1 MTKTS
6 EKNVQGASTGVKLA
20 DIIRG
25 NVRQYT
31 MIGALL
37 IIWLI
42 FTISTQGIFIT
53 SRNLSILFVQMC
65 TTGIL
70 TGGMLMVMVSGNIDL
85 AAGSVCGTLGALVAY
100 MMASA
105 HFSPIIAIIITI
117 AVGMVV
123 GAWHGFWVAFR
134 RVPAFIVT
142 LASQIAFRGLTLMVT
157 DGATIGEFD
166 PSFKLIGQGYLP
178 DLTGTAQGFHMLTL
192 MLAVAAIIIFVA
204 NDLRARKK
212 RISNGFTVL
221 SAPLQITKLVLISAA
236 LGAVGFIFADYN
248 GLPYAIIIL
257 LAVVAFSFI
266 TTTRTSF
273 GRHVYAI
280 GGNTEAARLS
290 GVNIKKTLM
299 KVFIIQGAM
308 CAIAATVYT
317 SRLNAATTAAGVNFE
332 LDAIAACIIGGTSTT
347 GGYGTAIG
355 AIIGALVMASLD
367 NGMSLMNLPIM
378 IQYIIKGMIL
388 LLAVWVDIANRKK

>member
-6 EKNVQGASTGVKLA
+6 EKNVQGASAGVKLA

-178 DLTGTAQGFHMLTL
+178 DLTGTAEGFHMLTL
-192 MLAVAAIIIFVA
+192 MITVAAIVIFVT
-204 NDLRARKK
+204 NDLRARKM
-212 RISNGFTVL
+212 RVANGFAVL
-221 SAPLQITKLVLISAA
+221 SAPLQIAKLVLISAA
-236 LGAVGFIFADYN
+236 LGAVGFIFAEM
-248 GLPYAIIIL
+248 GFP
-257 LAVVAFSFI
+257 
-266 TTTRTSF
+266 TP
-273 GRHVYAI
+273 
-280 GGNTEAARLS
+280 LS
-290 GVNIKKTLM
+290 Y
-299 KVFIIQGAM
+299 
-308 CAIAATVYT
+308 C
-317 SRLNAATTAAGVNFE
+317 
-332 LDAIAACIIGGTSTT
+332 
-347 GGYGTAIG
+347 
-355 AIIGALVMASLD
+355 
-367 NGMSLMNLPIM
+367 
-378 IQYIIKGMIL
+378 
-388 LLAVWVDIANRKK
+388 

>member
-6 EKNVQGASTGVKLA
+6 KKNIQESVTGVKLA

-42 FTISTQGIFIT
+42 FSISTEGIFIS

-70 TGGMLMVMVSGNIDL
+70 TGGMLLVMVSGNIDL
-85 AAGSVCGTLGALVAY
+85 AAGSVCGTLGALVAF

-105 HFSPIIAIIITI
+105 HFNPIIAIIITI
-117 AVGMVV
+117 AAGMAV
-123 GAWHGFWVAFR
+123 GAWHGYWVAFR

-142 LASQIAFRGLTLMVT
+142 LASQIAFRGITLLIT

-166 PSFKLIGQGYLP
+166 QSFKLIGQGYLP
-178 DLTGTAQGFHMLTL
+178 DLTGSAEGFHMLTL
-192 MLAVAAIIIFVA
+192 ILAVAAIIIFVA

-212 RISNGFTVL
+212 RVANGFAVL
-221 SAPLQITKLVLISAA
+221 SMPLQIAKLVLISAA

-257 LAVVAFSFI
+257 LVVVAFSFI

-299 KVFIIQGAM
+299 KVFIIMGAM
-308 CAIAATVYT
+308 CGIAATVYT

-388 LLAVWVDIANRKK
+388 LIAVWVDIANRKK

>member
-1 MTKTS
+1 M
-6 EKNVQGASTGVKLA
+6 
-20 DIIRG
+20 
-25 NVRQYT
+25 
-31 MIGALL
+31 
-37 IIWLI
+37 
-42 FTISTQGIFIT
+42 
-53 SRNLSILFVQMC
+53 
-65 TTGIL
+65 
-70 TGGMLMVMVSGNIDL
+70 
-85 AAGSVCGTLGALVAY
+85 
-100 MMASA
+100 
-105 HFSPIIAIIITI
+105 
-117 AVGMVV
+117 
-123 GAWHGFWVAFR
+123 
-134 RVPAFIVT
+134 
-142 LASQIAFRGLTLMVT
+142 
-157 DGATIGEFD
+157 
-166 PSFKLIGQGYLP
+166 
-178 DLTGTAQGFHMLTL
+178 
-192 MLAVAAIIIFVA
+192 
-204 NDLRARKK
+204 
-212 RISNGFTVL
+212 
-221 SAPLQITKLVLISAA
+221 
-236 LGAVGFIFADYN
+236 
-248 GLPYAIIIL
+248 
-257 LAVVAFSFI
+257 VAFSFI

>member
-6 EKNVQGASTGVKLA
+6 KKNIQEAVTGVKLA

-42 FTISTQGIFIT
+42 FSISTEGIFIS

-70 TGGMLMVMVSGNIDL
+70 TGGMLLVMVSGNIDL
-85 AAGSVCGTLGALVAY
+85 AAGSVCGTLGALVAF

-105 HFSPIIAIIITI
+105 HFNPIIAIIITI
-117 AVGMVV
+117 AAGMAV
-123 GAWHGFWVAFR
+123 GAWHGYWVAFR

-142 LASQIAFRGLTLMVT
+142 LASQIAFRGITLLIT

-166 PSFKLIGQGYLP
+166 QSFKLIGQGYLP
-178 DLTGTAQGFHMLTL
+178 DLTGSAEGFHMLTL
-192 MLAVAAIIIFVA
+192 ILAVAAIIIFVA

-212 RISNGFTVL
+212 RVANGFAVL
-221 SAPLQITKLVLISAA
+221 SMPLQIAKLVLISAA

-257 LAVVAFSFI
+257 LVVVAFSFI

-299 KVFIIQGAM
+299 KVFIIMGAM
-308 CAIAATVYT
+308 CGIAATVYT

-388 LLAVWVDIANRKK
+388 LIAVWVDIANRKK